1 MSNGP
6 TTRTVAAI
14 PTGGKSYSEMLSD
27 QLDLINRQR
36 QFNLRSRLRQEE
48 SNRKFRTQQLENIY
62 DFDVS
67 GLAIGH
73 ADILGAL
80 QSKLSDSLNPDSE
93 DAYTD
98 AQQLTSDIAYINNVY
113 NVMNRW
119 AKFGKEGREGYTNLL
134 TGETGLG
141 DEFIFDGTEESLR
154 QLNDNWDRGA
164 FQWDGVIGG
173 SAGNRSILG
182 FSVGRDGTVGDDKV
196 NFFDN
201 IAFGRPEQW
210 YRPEI
215 REAALFSGY
224 DYYVEAAPNKQGFT
238 PEETASWMGGQFD
251 RNENVRRKAIRSY
264 IQNEVLDISLDAVMQ
279 GEHPEVE
286 QQARQRSIDEALEAN
301 LALQPEPVT
310 TGTGGTAT
318 ERARFASRRK
328 FVDTYENVP
337 SVLTPGFNS
346 NVRDIQGG
354 DAIDIVNE
362 DGQVISVNPRSLY
375 VDQDG
380 KYVLQFA
387 QSIGG
392 VSADMAEV
400 TGLAAPRD
408 LVSVELSGSNLQ
420 AVDKYIQRQFGGVT
434 LNDLKYDET
443 GGFGNLETPPD
454 SPVDETVQVVEQ
466 PVSNKLLELD
476 MSEGPS
482 APEDTIGNFK
492 LAIADMAKGNNPISL
507 GLGLLDTRDQK
518 LAKEIQNEPL
528 SVQIERINQ
537 EIALIEEELI
547 NTPSFKRTSVGS
559 KFQRNQAA
567 LERLKALKNQLPS
580 VDSESK
586 NRRIEIVQSQIADL
600 QRQLAENESLPS
612 TAGTRKSRI
621 RRTLNEQ
628 IALLEQELENLTSVS
643 KNEQN
648 LASIPSLNRE
658 EGRPL

>member
-36 QFNLRSRLRQEE
+36 QFNLRSRLLQEE

-98 AQQLTSDIAYINNVY
+98 AQQLTSDISYINNVY

-238 PEETASWMGGQFD
+238 QKETESWMGGQFD

-264 IQNEVLDISLDAVMQ
+264 IQNEDLDISLDAVMQ
-279 GEHPEVE
+279 GDHPEVV
-286 QQARQRSIDEALEAN
+286 QQARQRSIEEALEAN

-318 ERARFASRRK
+318 ERARAASRK
-328 FVDTYENVP
+328 EFVDTYENVS

-354 DAIDIVNE
+354 AAIDIVNE
-362 DGQVISVNPRSLY
+362 DGQVIAINPRSLY

-387 QSIGG
+387 QSTAGP
-392 VSADMAEV
+392 
-400 TGLAAPRD
+400 TGDVGTVMDLGDAPRN
-408 LVSVELSGSNLQ
+408 LVSLELSGSNLQ

-434 LNDLKYDET
+434 LNDLKYTGVLGEQIQNFDTPPSLPIDEAVENVNQSLDSVDLVSASQKEIDKLAT
-443 GGFGNLETPPD
+443 SKFFGFLESPQTPRKIARALQALSPEERLDYVSEQIDIIRGRGNRVPEEILNLEQTLRT
-454 SPVDETVQVVEQ
+454 ELGEQ
-466 PVSNKLLELD
+466 D
-476 MSEGPS
+476 YEG
-482 APEDTIGNFK
+482 
-492 LAIADMAKGNNPISL
+492 
-507 GLGLLDTRDQK
+507 
-518 LAKEIQNEPL
+518 EIQRLRLSIENLTIELGKASEARARVIKNE
-528 SVQIERINQ
+528 IR
-537 EIALIEEELI
+537 A
-547 NTPSFKRTSVGS
+547 KR
-559 KFQRNQAA
+559 
-567 LERLKALKNQLPS
+567 ERLK
-580 VDSESK
+580 
-586 NRRIEIVQSQIADL
+586 
-600 QRQLAENESLPS
+600 
-612 TAGTRKSRI
+612 
-621 RRTLNEQ
+621 
-628 IALLEQELENLTSVS
+628 ELEGREV
-643 KNEQN
+643 
-648 LASIPSLNRE
+648 SIPSLAE
-658 EGRPL
+658 EEEIPEDIV

>member
-119 AKFGKEGREGYTNLL
+119 SKFGKEGREGYTNLL

-238 PEETASWMGGQFD
+238 QKETESWMGGQFD

-264 IQNEVLDISLDAVMQ
+264 IQNEDLDISLDAVMQ
-279 GEHPEVE
+279 GDHPEVV

-318 ERARFASRRK
+318 ERARAASRK
-328 FVDTYENVP
+328 EFVDTYENVS

-434 LNDLKYDET
+434 LNDLKYDER
-443 GGFGNLETPPD
+443 GGFGEQIQNFNTPPD
-454 SPVDETVQVVEQ
+454 SPVDEAVENVNQ
-466 PVSNKLLELD
+466 SPDSVDLVSVSQKEID
-476 MSEGPS
+476 
-482 APEDTIGNFK
+482 K
-492 LAIADMAKGNNPISL
+492 LATSKFFGFLESPQTPRKIARALQALSPEERLDYVSEQIDIIRGRGNRVPEEILNLEQTLRTEL
-507 GLGLLDTRDQK
+507 GEQDYEG
-518 LAKEIQNEPL
+518 EIQRLQLAIDDLTNELGKAP
-528 SVQIERINQ
+528 QRRTGIIKT
-537 EIALIEEELI
+537 EIRA
-547 NTPSFKRTSVGS
+547 KR
-559 KFQRNQAA
+559 
-567 LERLKALKNQLPS
+567 ERLKELEA
-580 VDSESK
+580 
-586 NRRIEIVQSQIADL
+586 
-600 QRQLAENESLPS
+600 RQVSSPGLAEDE
-612 TAGTRKSRI
+612 
-621 RRTLNEQ
+621 E
-628 IALLEQELENLTSVS
+628 
-643 KNEQN
+643 
-648 LASIPSLNRE
+648 IPE
-658 EGRPL
+658 DIV

>member
-238 PEETASWMGGQFD
+238 QKETESWMGGQFD

-264 IQNEVLDISLDAVMQ
+264 IQNEDLDISLDAVMQ
-279 GEHPEVE
+279 GDHPEVV
-286 QQARQRSIDEALEAN
+286 QQARQRSIEEALEAN

-318 ERARFASRRK
+318 ERARAASRK
-328 FVDTYENVP
+328 EFVDTYENVS

-362 DGQVISVNPRSLY
+362 EGQVISINPRSLY

-387 QSIGG
+387 QSTAGP
-392 VSADMAEV
+392 
-400 TGLAAPRD
+400 TGDVGTVMDLGDAPRN
-408 LVSVELSGSNLQ
+408 LVSLELSGSNLQ

-434 LNDLKYDET
+434 LNDLKYT
-443 GGFGNLETPPD
+443 GVLGNLETPPD
-454 SPVDETVQVVEQ
+454 SPVDET

-476 MSEGPS
+476 MAEGPS

-537 EIALIEEELI
+537 EIALIEEELK

-580 VDSESK
+580 VDGESK

>member
-264 IQNEVLDISLDAVMQ
+264 IQNEVLDVSLDAVMQ

-362 DGQVISVNPRSLY
+362 EGQVISINPRSLY

-443 GGFGNLETPPD
+443 GGFGNIETPPD
-454 SPVDETVQVVEQ
+454 SPVDET

-476 MSEGPS
+476 MAEGPS

-537 EIALIEEELI
+537 EIALIEEELK

-612 TAGTRKSRI
+612 SAGTRKSRI

>member
-318 ERARFASRRK
+318 
-328 FVDTYENVP
+328 
-337 SVLTPGFNS
+337 
-346 NVRDIQGG
+346 
-354 DAIDIVNE
+354 
-362 DGQVISVNPRSLY
+362 
-375 VDQDG
+375 
-380 KYVLQFA
+380 
-387 QSIGG
+387 
-392 VSADMAEV
+392 
-400 TGLAAPRD
+400 
-408 LVSVELSGSNLQ
+408 
-420 AVDKYIQRQFGGVT
+420 
-434 LNDLKYDET
+434 
-443 GGFGNLETPPD
+443 
-454 SPVDETVQVVEQ
+454 
-466 PVSNKLLELD
+466 
-476 MSEGPS
+476 
-482 APEDTIGNFK
+482 
-492 LAIADMAKGNNPISL
+492 
-507 GLGLLDTRDQK
+507 
-518 LAKEIQNEPL
+518 
-528 SVQIERINQ
+528 
-537 EIALIEEELI
+537 
-547 NTPSFKRTSVGS
+547 
-559 KFQRNQAA
+559 
-567 LERLKALKNQLPS
+567 
-580 VDSESK
+580 
-586 NRRIEIVQSQIADL
+586 
-600 QRQLAENESLPS
+600 
-612 TAGTRKSRI
+612 
-621 RRTLNEQ
+621 
-628 IALLEQELENLTSVS
+628 
-643 KNEQN
+643 
-648 LASIPSLNRE
+648 
-658 EGRPL
+658 